1 MANAAPPAPPAPE
14 AAPPADPTGPIVHV
28 ENRTGQ
34 NLRLGGRFVSPGKQI
49 KLRGTVP
56 DAVCVVDDDGAV
68 VARLPETEVRM
79 LARIAGQGGI
89 WSSNPAYL
97 ATAKPAE
104 APKASGVGALSW

>member
-1 MANAAPPAPPAPE
+1 MANAAPATPAAPE
-14 AAPPADPTGPIVHV
+14 APKLPDPTGPIVFI

-34 NLRLGGRFVSPGKQI
+34 NLRLGGRFTSPGKQI

-56 DAVCVVDDDGAV
+56 DAVCVVDDEGAV
-68 VARLPETEVRM
+68 VARLPEAEVRM
-79 LARIAGQGGI
+79 LARIAAQGGI

-97 ATAKPAE
+97 AAAKPTE